1 MNNNNQLDILIE
13 RYPELNICKEDI
25 YLAFEMIKGSYKA
38 GGKLLICG
46 NGGSAA
52 DSDHIVGELMKS
64 FKKCRSLPD
73 DVKENLRKSDAQY
86 GDILANNLQGAL
98 PAIALNNHS
107 ALSTAY
113 LNDVNGQVGFA
124 QQVFGYGKKEDC
136 LLAITTSGNS
146 ENVYMAGLVARQKGM
161 KIIALT
167 GASGGKIKNIAD
179 VAIRVPEDET
189 YRIQEYHLP
198 IYHCLCLMLEDV
210 LFEY

>member
-167 GASGGKIKNIAD
+167 GVNGGKIKDIAG
-179 VAIRVPEDET
+179 ITIKVPANET
-189 YRIQEYHLP
+189 YMVQEYHLP
-198 IYHCLCLMLEDV
+198 VYHCICLMLEDEF
-210 LFEY
+210 FEN

>member
-1 MNNNNQLDILIE
+1 MNKNNQLNILIE

-73 DVKENLRKSDAQY
+73 DVKGNLRKSDAQY

-107 ALSTAY
+107 A
-113 LNDVNGQVGFA
+113 
-124 QQVFGYGKKEDC
+124 
-136 LLAITTSGNS
+136 
-146 ENVYMAGLVARQKGM
+146 
-161 KIIALT
+161 
-167 GASGGKIKNIAD
+167 
-179 VAIRVPEDET
+179 
-189 YRIQEYHLP
+189 
-198 IYHCLCLMLEDV
+198 
-210 LFEY
+210 

>member
-1 MNNNNQLDILIE
+1 MNKNNQLDILIE

-167 GASGGKIKNIAD
+167 GVNGGKIKDIAD
-179 VAIRVPEDET
+179 ITIKVPANET
-189 YRIQEYHLP
+189 YMVQEYHLP
-198 IYHCLCLMLEDV
+198 VYHCICLMLEDEF
-210 LFEY
+210 FEN

>member
-1 MNNNNQLDILIE
+1 MNKNKQLDILIE
-13 RYPELNICKEDI
+13 RCPKLDVCKEDI
-25 YLAFEMIKGSYKA
+25 YLAFEMIKDSYNA

-73 DVKENLRKSDAQY
+73 DVKEKFRESDVQY
-86 GDILANNLQGAL
+86 GDILAENLQGAL

-124 QQVFGYGKKEDC
+124 QQVYGYGNKGDC

-146 ENVYMAGLVARQKGM
+146 ENVYMAGLVARHKGM

-167 GASGGKIKNIAD
+167 GASGGKIKNISD
-179 VAIRVPEDET
+179 VTIRVPEEET
-189 YRIQEYHLP
+189 YRVQEYHLP
-198 IYHCLCLMLEDV
+198 VYHCLCLMLEDEF
-210 LFEY
+210 FEY